1 MTQSTPSMQPGNLS
15 QSVRTGGQASAPGI
29 PSAVPPFAAGR
40 AKAGCGCSNASTTSQ
55 AAAATGAMARGDAA
69 IAAPSL
75 RPGNVGAGAVTATWQ
90 SNVHV
95 VGLWSINQDRNC
107 WAYLDTVG
115 WRNLSGASE
124 SGLVAM
130 NMLAAHA
137 YQQGSS
143 SSFYEEDDG
152 RISQIYVW

>member
-1 MTQSTPSMQPGNLS
+1 MAHSKPSMQPKNAPRSGR
-15 QSVRTGGQASAPGI
+15 VEAGADRPGI
-29 PSAVPPFAAGR
+29 PSAVPPGAAGR
-40 AKAGCGCSNASTTSQ
+40 TKSGCDCEDTSTTSQ
-55 AAAATGAMARGDAA
+55 GAVSAGAKA
-69 IAAPSL
+69 LGSAAPAL
-75 RPGNVGAGAVTATWQ
+75 RPPGLAAGGVAATWQ

-95 VGLWSINQDRNC
+95 AGLWSINQDRNC
-107 WAYLDTVG
+107 WVYLDTVG
-115 WRNLSGASE
+115 WRNLSGDSE
-124 SGLVAM
+124 SGLVSM

>member
-1 MTQSTPSMQPGNLS
+1 MAHSKPSMQPKNAPRSGR
-15 QSVRTGGQASAPGI
+15 VEAGADRPGI
-29 PSAVPPFAAGR
+29 PSAVPPGAAGR
-40 AKAGCGCSNASTTSQ
+40 TKSGCDCEDTSTTSQ
-55 AAAATGAMARGDAA
+55 GAVSAGAKA
-69 IAAPSL
+69 LGSAAPAL
-75 RPGNVGAGAVTATWQ
+75 RPPGLAAGGVAATWQ

-95 VGLWSINQDRNC
+95 TGLWSINQDRNC
-107 WAYLDTVG
+107 WVYLDTVG
-115 WRNLSGASE
+115 WRNLSGDSE
-124 SGLVAM
+124 SGLVSM